1 MKQSKCLVSH
11 KSVDES
17 CVYKKVSGSVIVFL
31 MLYVDDILLKGND
44 VFYPEICQDL
54 AEYKRFSMK
63 DLGEATY
70 IFGDI

>member
-1 MKQSKCLVSH
+1 MKQSKCLVFH
-11 KSVDES
+11 KNVDES

-31 MLYVDDILLKGND
+31 VLYVYAILLIGND

-63 DLGEATY
+63 DFGEAIY